1 MGERIILGKDCI
13 YSSDCN
19 KTGINNNCLVIGG
32 PGSGKS
38 FSLLMPMLIESLRE
52 KQRTLIV
59 FCTKRKIPDMFIPL
73 FKSAGF
79 NTYDMNFSDPMAS
92 DCMYDPMYYLASEQD
107 IAEMARAIVMAN
119 EQKKYTTADPF
130 WDIAS
135 ILLLT
140 AYVLHV
146 LMIHPN
152 SMNATIKAVIDLHNN
167 LVIDDCTNGITT
179 SLDPTFEFLKKERP
193 DCYAVK
199 CWRSFKEAAPK
210 TARSIYVT
218 LSSTLSAFTSD
229 VCKAIEN
236 KPNIDFDKISSV
248 PSIVFI
254 TTSPVNKSLHSLAN
268 IFAAQCIKSL
278 FEIAEEQPNGALPLP
293 VHIAFDD
300 FATGSIIADF
310 PEKISIFR
318 EKGISCTLLLQ
329 SEAQLEKL
337 YGRCGATEII
347 DGCDS
352 YVYLGSNNVETA
364 RSISV
369 RLDVPLSEV
378 LYMPVGQ
385 EIVFRRGQ
393 LPVITQRYNIQDD
406 PLYQKAQKL
415 YDKRKKVRVK

>member
-1 MGERIILGKDCI
+1 MSERIILSKNCI

-19 KTGINNNCLVIGG
+19 KTGVNNNCLVVGG

-38 FSLLMPMLIESLRE
+38 FSLLMPLLVETLRE
-52 KQRTLIV
+52 KQRSLIV
-59 FCTKRKIPDMFIPL
+59 VCTKRKIPDMFIPL

-92 DCMYDPMYYLASEQD
+92 DCMYDPMYYLASEED
-107 IAEMARAIVMAN
+107 VSETARAIVMAN

-130 WDIAS
+130 WDMAS
-135 ILLLT
+135 IQLLT
-140 AYVLHV
+140 AYIMEILMLHPDS
-146 LMIHPN
+146 L
-152 SMNATIKAVIDLHNN
+152 NATFKDVIDLHNN
-167 LVIDDCTNGITT
+167 LVIEDYASGITT
-179 SLDPTFEFLKKERP
+179 SLDQAFAFLKKERP
-193 DCYAVK
+193 DCYALK
-199 CWRSFKEAAPK
+199 CWRSFREAAPK
-210 TARSIYVT
+210 TARSTYVT
-218 LSSTLSAFTSD
+218 LSSTLSAFTTD
-229 VCKAIEN
+229 ICKAMDE
-236 KPNIDFDKISSV
+236 KPNIDFEKNSSQ
-248 PSIVFI
+248 PSVVFV

-268 IFAAQCIKSL
+268 MFAAQCIKSL
-278 FEIAEEQPNGALPLP
+278 FEIAEEQPDGVLPIP

-329 SEAQLEKL
+329 SESQLEKL

-393 LPVITQRYNIQDD
+393 LPVITQRYNITDD
-406 PLYQKAQKL
+406 LLYQKAQKL
-415 YDKRKKVRVK
+415 YDKRKKGRAK